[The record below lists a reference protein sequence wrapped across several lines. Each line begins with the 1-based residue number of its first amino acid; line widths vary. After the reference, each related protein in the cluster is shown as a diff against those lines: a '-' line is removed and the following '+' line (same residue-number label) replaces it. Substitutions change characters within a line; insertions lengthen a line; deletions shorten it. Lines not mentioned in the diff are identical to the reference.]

1 MSDRDRAA
9 MGRERT
15 VQRGE
20 PFSLAGKRVLVM
32 GLGTHRGGLGVARFL
47 ATQGAAVTVTDLR
60 TDEQLAGP
68 LGELAGLPI
77 RYVLGEHREADFTG
91 ADLVVRNPGVPRESP
106 YLAAA
111 RAAGVPVEMEMTL
124 FFRLCPA
131 PILGVTGTK
140 GKTTT
145 TTLGAAM
152 LAAWRPDTVLAGNM
166 GVSALEQLA
175 QIGPAT
181 PVTIELS
188 SFQLEAL
195 AERGLSPHV
204 AVVTNLSPDHL
215 NRYATMADYAAAK
228 RGIVAAQDHCDF
240 AVLNRDDPA
249 IWAFAVDTAARVLP
263 FGRADA
269 ALGGGDGAWLAGDE
283 LRWRFGGVEHRAARA
298 ALPAPGEH
306 NALNALAAG
315 LAALAYGAPFAA
327 VAQGLAAFGGVR
339 DRFEAVAEMRGVAYV
354 NDTTA
359 TAPAAAIAALRAA
372 DRPVVLIAGGSEKR
386 TDFADFAREV
396 AARAR
401 QVVLLDG
408 DATPRLRAALVAAG
422 VGPERLHGPA
432 GGMEEAVRLAAA
444 LAQPGEL
451 VLLSPACAS
460 FGMFPDEFHRGDAF
474 RAAVAALAGKEA
486 P

>member
-1 MSDRDRAA
+1 MSDGDRAA

-15 VQRGE
+15 AQGDG
-20 PFSLAGKRVLVM
+20 PCSLAGKRVLVM

-47 ATQGAAVTVTDLR
+47 ARQGAEVTVTDLR
-60 TDEQLAGP
+60 TADQLAGP

-77 RYVLGEHREADFTG
+77 RYVLGEHREADFAG
-91 ADLVVRNPGVPRESP
+91 ANLVVRNPGVPRESP
-106 YLAAA
+106 YLATA

-145 TTLGAAM
+145 TTLCAAM
-152 LAAWRPDTVLAGNM
+152 LAAWRPDAVLAGNM

-175 QIGPAT
+175 QIGPDT
-181 PVTIELS
+181 PVAIELS

-204 AVVTNLSPDHL
+204 AVATNLSPDHL
-215 NRYATMADYAAAK
+215 NRYATMADYADAK

-249 IWAFAVDTAARVLP
+249 IWAFAVDTAARALP
-263 FGRADA
+263 FGRADR
-269 ALGGGDGAWLAGDE
+269 GGDGAWLAGGD
-283 LRWRFGGVEHRAARA
+283 LRWRFGGIEHGVPRA

-327 VAQGLAAFGGVR
+327 VERGLAAFGGVR
-339 DRFEAVAEMRGVAYV
+339 DRFEPVADVGGVTYV

-372 DRPVVLIAGGSEKR
+372 DRPVVLIAGGSEKG

-396 AARAR
+396 AAHAR
-401 QVVLLDG
+401 QVVLLAG
-408 DATPRLRAALVAAG
+408 DATPRLRDALLAAG

-432 GGMEEAVRLAAA
+432 GDMGEAVRLAAA
-444 LAQPGEL
+444 LARPGDL

-460 FGMFPDEFHRGDAF
+460 FGMFRDEFHRGDAF
-474 RAAVAALAGKEA
+474 RAAVQALAGEGTR
-486 P
+486 